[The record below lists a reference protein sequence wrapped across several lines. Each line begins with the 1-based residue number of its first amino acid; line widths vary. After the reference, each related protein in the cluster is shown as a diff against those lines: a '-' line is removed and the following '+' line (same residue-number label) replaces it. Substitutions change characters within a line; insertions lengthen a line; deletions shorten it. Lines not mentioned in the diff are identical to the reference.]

1 MRGGV
6 GPMRLGGRIGMRP
19 SPYDHMPVTDRY
31 GGPPMPPMADR
42 YGPLP
47 PPAPRNSYYDDYDES
62 LRRPLP
68 MERRPLPPPR
78 DPYMRDPYDRYD
90 PYDRIPPA
98 PRSAVLMERRIAP
111 LPYDRRPDPYADLYR
126 ERDPYAPRDPYAIR
140 RSMSPRRYA
149 GPPRDLPPAPPRR
162 F

>member
-140 RSMSPRRYA
+140 RSMSPRRFNLETNHER
-149 GPPRDLPPAPPRR
+149 GVTT
-162 F
+162 